1 MCLAQGIIAKARAR
15 GQTDHISRANRTKN
29 GIGAGLH
36 NTTSCHANCFNAGI
50 ERAGRTRRAIVNR
63 DVVASSGVA
72 HIFRARIAVG
82 AVGWVV
88 GVDAGTREA
97 VSRRPTPAIRE
108 IGRWCADALAR
119 CRALIGRSAREAVI
133 ARCASGDGCVITR
146 GTGAARAVVAGAWVV
161 IGVALV
167 AGSFR

>member
-50 ERAGRTRRAIVNR
+50 ERAGRTRRAIGNR
-63 DVVASSGVA
+63 DVVAPGGVA
-72 HIFRARIAVG
+72 HIFCARII
-82 AVGWVV
+82 VV
-88 GVDAGTREA
+88 TAGVIGVDAGARKA

-119 CRALIGRSAREAVI
+119 
-133 ARCASGDGCVITR
+133 
-146 GTGAARAVVAGAWVV
+146 
-161 IGVALV
+161 
-167 AGSFR
+167 